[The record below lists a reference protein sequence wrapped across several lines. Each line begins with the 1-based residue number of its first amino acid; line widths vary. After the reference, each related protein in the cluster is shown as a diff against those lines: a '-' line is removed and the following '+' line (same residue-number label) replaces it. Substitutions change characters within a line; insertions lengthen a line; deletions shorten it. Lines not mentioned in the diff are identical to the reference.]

1 MKTNF
6 RTKLTSMLVIITV
19 VLMMATIVFAEG
31 TNYTVGMSLTSSSK
45 LKEGDT
51 VIVKVNLTN
60 INAGDGIDT
69 ITAKI
74 DYNEEVFEALT
85 TLDMVAG
92 SNWMP
97 SYSNTSK
104 ILSLQKSSK
113 VKTAETVLTITLRVK
128 STIKVD
134 STTITLK
141 DIVASGGRIADGG
154 TGDIT
159 VNNVST
165 IISKEKTQEPEQNDT
180 NTVGGQD
187 TITTPN
193 TPNASNNSNKPN
205 TTGTNNMSNKTAKD
219 NTITKT
225 NSLPK
230 AGSNMYGLIVI
241 VIIAIVAVFSYILYR
256 RLKKDVK

>member
-113 VKTAETVLTITLRVK
+113 VETVLTITLRVK

-187 TITTPN
+187 TTTTPN
-193 TPNASNNSNKPN
+193 TPNTSNNSNKPN
-205 TTGTNNMSNKTAKD
+205 TTGTNNTSNKTSKD

-225 NSLPK
+225 NALPK
-230 AGSNMYGLIVI
+230 AGSSMYGLIVI
-241 VIIAIVAVFSYILYR
+241 IIISIVAVFSYVLYR